1 MYLHIGN
8 EMVVPCKEIIAILN
22 LSTTGR
28 AGVNN
33 EFLNKANLKFKK
45 DPRTEGCKSCIITDK
60 EIYYSSI
67 SSGTLMKR
75 ASSIFSNL
83 EQE

>member
-8 EMVVPCKEIIAILN
+8 EMVVPYKEIIAILN
-22 LSTTGR
+22 LSTTSR
-28 AGVNN
+28 STVNSA
-33 EFLNKANLKFKK
+33 FLKAAKLQGKE
-45 DPRTEGCKSCIITDK
+45 PGSEGYKSCIITDND
-60 EIYYSSI
+60 IYFSSI